1 MPSWWPESRAVN
13 DDDDDDDDEPSLQ
26 ASRTDGAAHKSNF
39 QCQRHATSGN
49 FPP

>member
-1 MPSWWPESRAVN
+1 MQSWWPESRAGN
-13 DDDDDDDDEPSLQ
+13 EDDDDDEPSLQ
-26 ASRTDGAAHKSNF
+26 ASRRDGAAHKSNF